1 MTQGQRERAQEKRKE
16 EWMKPINSGQGSPRA
31 SQNGHTEALRKV
43 LTSTASTTTIQQK
56 MDSSQ
61 RQQTLPVI
69 LYWPQPT
76 RNEPTHWNAR
86 PPHQCWVHHTRQ
98 QQVDP
103 PAALQKST
111 VVFGPGQKLRLK
123 KSWLTTR
130 FPNETSAR
138 RVWFGMMMT
147 GRSCETTFTLK
158 ITSEQKKVDKEIHME
173 ALTFVKVLGL
183 LPNPFRLFG
192 LFPSVPPFCVKSPSV
207 MLFPLF
213 ILVTCV

>member
-1 MTQGQRERAQEKRKE
+1 
-16 EWMKPINSGQGSPRA
+16 MKPINSGHGSPRA
-31 SQNGHTEALRKV
+31 SQNGHTEALSKV

-76 RNEPTHWNAR
+76 SNEPSLECTTTTPVLS

-111 VVFGPGQKLRLK
+111 VVFGPGQKLRWK

-130 FPNETSAR
+130 FPKKTSAHSL
-138 RVWFGMMMT
+138 VWDDDDREVYREVMWGQ
-147 GRSCETTFTLK
+147 TTFTLK
-158 ITSEQKKVDKEIHME
+158 ITSEQKKVDKEIHM
-173 ALTFVKVLGL
+173 
-183 LPNPFRLFG
+183 
-192 LFPSVPPFCVKSPSV
+192 
-207 MLFPLF
+207 
-213 ILVTCV
+213 

>member
-1 MTQGQRERAQEKRKE
+1 
-16 EWMKPINSGQGSPRA
+16 MKPINSGHGSPRA
-31 SQNGHTEALRKV
+31 SQNGHTEALSKV

-76 RNEPTHWNAR
+76 SNEPSLECTTTTPVLS

-111 VVFGPGQKLRLK
+111 VVFGPGQKLRWK
-123 KSWLTTR
+123 KSWLIPKKDISTQSGLGWWWQGGVQGGHVRSDNIHLENNLRAEESGQRDPHVGPR
-130 FPNETSAR
+130 F
-138 RVWFGMMMT
+138 
-147 GRSCETTFTLK
+147 C
-158 ITSEQKKVDKEIHME
+158 
-173 ALTFVKVLGL
+173 
-183 LPNPFRLFG
+183 
-192 LFPSVPPFCVKSPSV
+192 
-207 MLFPLF
+207 
-213 ILVTCV
+213 

>member
-1 MTQGQRERAQEKRKE
+1 
-16 EWMKPINSGQGSPRA
+16 MKPINSGQGSPRA

-76 RNEPTHWNAR
+76 DSLECTTTTPVLS

-111 VVFGPGQKLRLK
+111 LVFGPGQKLRLK

-130 FPNETSAR
+130 FPNDTSAH

-147 GRSCETTFTLK
+147 GRSCEVR
-158 ITSEQKKVDKEIHME
+158 QH
-173 ALTFVKVLGL
+173 
-183 LPNPFRLFG
+183 
-192 LFPSVPPFCVKSPSV
+192 SPWK
-207 MLFPLF
+207 
-213 ILVTCV
+213 